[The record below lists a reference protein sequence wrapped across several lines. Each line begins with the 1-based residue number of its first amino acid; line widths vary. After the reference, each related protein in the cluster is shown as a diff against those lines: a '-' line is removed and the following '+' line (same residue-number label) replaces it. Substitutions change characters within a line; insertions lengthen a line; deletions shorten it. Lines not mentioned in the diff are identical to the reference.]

1 MEKRKGQQLDL
12 RPGCSRIIAASW
24 THRWRPV
31 VTLHNPVCWWGKWG
45 LVWGVTFG
53 SGLGGRVNPP
63 LSTHTPSGN
72 RGSHQPQASP
82 TPCCP
87 LSNPCVPVTDAG
99 TQRAKPLGITGC
111 PEPHWTQDPPGPR
124 LEPPEGPP
132 GGVSGPRRVCVTHS
146 HFWAKIL
153 TPGPPPVPLCS
164 TPAHPPSTPIHLRR
178 TPG

>member
-1 MEKRKGQQLDL
+1 MMSALVLAAVTETRAGRVLMFMGWGNGKGQRLDL

-31 VTLHNPVCWWGKWG
+31 VTLHDPVCWWGKWG
-45 LVWGVTFG
+45 LVWGEVWVV
-53 SGLGGRVNPP
+53 GLILPYPP
-63 LSTHTPSGN
+63 IPHRATVDSP
-72 RGSHQPQASP
+72 RPQARP

-146 HFWAKIL
+146 HF
-153 TPGPPPVPLCS
+153 
-164 TPAHPPSTPIHLRR
+164 
-178 TPG
+178 